1 MEILSKAWEHMSIHI
16 ISKKTNINYVYL
28 NGNQSF

>member
-1 MEILSKAWEHMSIHI
+1 MEILSKAWEHMKMYI

-28 NGNQSF
+28 SGNESF